1 MGGFSRPAQTSPTD
15 QLPIT
20 PDDATQIATDYISRN
35 SLGTDTEKPDQFYG
49 YYTLHTKRNGEVN
62 GMLSVNGYTGAVW
75 YHNWHGPFIAME
87 EEEESE

>member
-1 MGGFSRPAQTSPTD
+1 MGGFSQPTQASPSD

-20 PDDATQIATDYISRN
+20 PEDATQIANDYISRN
-35 SLGTDTEKPDQFYG
+35 SLGTDTETPDQFYG
-49 YYTLHTKRNGEVN
+49 YYTQHTLQNGEVN